1 MSVKW
6 KSINAITLAVKNMAD
21 SVNFYQAMGLT
32 LTYGGNDADFST
44 LGLGGQDNT
53 FHINLFRFKVEGED
67 ATKNPDFT
75 SWGRYSFKPEMK
87 PSDAPWGERYFH
99 IRDPSG
105 HELSFAKKIEGHQFW
120 RNHTP

>member
-75 SWGRYSFKPEMK
+75 SWGRYSKYECNQFD
-87 PSDAPWGERYFH
+87 SAPF
-99 IRDPSG
+99 
-105 HELSFAKKIEGHQFW
+105 LL
-120 RNHTP
+120 